1 VNELTELNTYAG
13 LKVSTKDTKVKTNSA
28 EMEIKL
34 NEETFEHVPEHTWVG
49 QLISTW
55 DYTGTQSKIEMEWF

>member
-1 VNELTELNTYAG
+1 MVIEPTELNTYAG

-34 NEETFEHVPEHTWVG
+34 NAETFEHVPEHT
-49 QLISTW
+49 
-55 DYTGTQSKIEMEWF
+55 

>member
-1 VNELTELNTYAG
+1 MVNELTELNTYDG

-34 NEETFEHVPEHTWVG
+34 NEKTFEHVPEH
-49 QLISTW
+49 
-55 DYTGTQSKIEMEWF
+55 M